1 MTKINLTVEQID
13 LNKRKKVLLVYLQ
26 SEFAILNQIQ
36 LYSLCKKLYFNSRHI
51 FSQRDVQDFL

>member
-13 LNKRKKVLLVYLQ
+13 LNRREEKKVLLVYLQ

-36 LYSLCKKLYFNSRHI
+36 VYSL
-51 FSQRDVQDFL
+51 

>member
-13 LNKRKKVLLVYLQ
+13 LNRRKKVLLVYLQ

-36 LYSLCKKLYFNSRHI
+36 LYSLCKKLHFNSRHI
-51 FSQRDVQDFL
+51 FSQHDVQDFL